1 MKDSPVEADAERDRA
16 IAAALPHVP
25 ALGWTMAAVRAG
37 LTAGGGDREDAAL
50 LFPNGPGELVAG
62 YADMIDRAMAADAA
76 ASDMV
81 GRGTTGRVRAV
92 IALRLVRLR
101 PHRDAIRLAAGL
113 LVLPHM
119 ALWGARAAR
128 ASVDAVWHAAGEA
141 LDDAT
146 RHTKRATLAMV
157 MTSTMLFW
165 LRNGDSDDTAT
176 LAFLDRRLADVGRIG
191 KLRAKVGNMFN
202 RRTSRA

>member
-1 MKDSPVEADAERDRA
+1 MTDASDEADAERDRA
-16 IAAALPHVP
+16 IAAALPHVS
-25 ALGWTMAAVRAG
+25 ALGWTIAAVRAG
-37 LTAGGGDREDAAL
+37 LADGGGKPEDATL
-50 LFPNGPGELVAG
+50 LFPGGPGELVAG
-62 YADMIDRAMAADAA
+62 FSAMVDRGMATDAA
-76 ASDMV
+76 ASDMA
-81 GRGTTGRVRAV
+81 GLGTTGRVRAV
-92 IALRLVRLR
+92 IALRLDRLR

-119 ALWGARAAR
+119 AHWGARAAR

-141 LDDAT
+141 LDDAS

-165 LRNGDSDDTAT
+165 LRDGGSDDTAT

-191 KLRAKVGNMFN
+191 KLRARVGNMFN
-202 RRTSRA
+202 HRTSRV